1 MLKINLKNKKIY
13 IILISLN
20 TKKNFEN
27 NYYTILQTLSFLSL
41 RYVTMGEEH
50 IAFTQ
55 WKIVGSGSFLIC
67 VPELPDWWHPRF
79 LPPLHPSNR
88 TFRLSY
94 SRSKASKFVLLP
106 SSVCFCL

>member
-41 RYVTMGEEH
+41 RYVTMGG
-50 IAFTQ
+50 IAHRFHSMED
-55 WKIVGSGSFLIC
+55 SGEWQLSHMC
-67 VPELPDWWHPRF
+67 PR
-79 LPPLHPSNR
+79 
-88 TFRLSY
+88 
-94 SRSKASKFVLLP
+94 AS
-106 SSVCFCL
+106 